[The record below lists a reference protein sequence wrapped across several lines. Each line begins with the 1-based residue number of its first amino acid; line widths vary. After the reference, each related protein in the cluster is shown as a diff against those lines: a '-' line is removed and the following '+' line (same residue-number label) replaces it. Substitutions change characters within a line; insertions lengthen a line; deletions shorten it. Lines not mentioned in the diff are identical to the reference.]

1 MTFSNSWILFFLI
14 LQIGLWIYLFFKMKN
29 SKSIYFNESNSVGLI
44 IKKNMNYQLY
54 RWKNS
59 FLYFGIFILT
69 IAASGPQ
76 IGTRVKPIERKGV
89 DLVIALDISSSMDAE
104 DITPSRIEKAK
115 FEIGKLI
122 NELNGDRVAI
132 IVFAGTSHLY
142 LPLTTDYEAAM
153 LFLREIDTNMI
164 PTQGTNLS
172 AAINTAL
179 AAFIDQ
185 KDKYKV
191 MILISD
197 GEDHEGEAVEL
208 ANKAASMGM
217 VVNTVGVGSKEGGLI
232 PLKNSQLNDPFQK
245 LPVSNGKQNKNSFK
259 RDKKGTLVTSL
270 INEKILRDIAA
281 AGNGSYFLFGN
292 KENSYLEILNFI
304 DNMEKKT
311 ISMHEFSEYEDRYQ
325 IFSIIAM
332 TSLIISFIFPTRQKT
347 KIK

>member
-14 LQIGLWIYLFFKMKN
+14 PQFGLWIYIFFKNKDFRPIF
-29 SKSIYFNESNSVGLI
+29 SNESNSVGLI
-44 IKKNMNYQLY
+44 IQKNMNYQLY
-54 RWKNS
+54 NWKNS

-69 IAASGPQ
+69 LAASGPQ
-76 IGTRVKPIERKGV
+76 IGTKVKPIERKGV

-142 LPLTTDYEAAM
+142 LPLTSDYEAAM

-179 AAFIDQ
+179 AAFVDQ

-197 GEDHEGEAVEL
+197 GEDHEGKAVDL
-208 ANKAASMGM
+208 ASKAASMGM
-217 VVNTVGVGSKEGGLI
+217 VINAVGVGSKEGGLI
-232 PLKNSQLNDPFQK
+232 PVNNLQSKNSLQSLT
-245 LPVSNGKQNKNSFK
+245 VSNKYQNKNKFK
-259 RDKKGTLVTSL
+259 RDKKGSLVTSI
-270 INEKILRDIAA
+270 INEKIMRDIAT
-281 AGNGSYFLFGN
+281 AGNGSFFLFGN
-292 KENSYLEILNFI
+292 NKDSYLEILDFI
-304 DNMEKKT
+304 NNMEKKT

-332 TSLIISFIFPTRQKT
+332 TSLIISFIFPTREKT
-347 KIK
+347 KFK

>member
-1 MTFSNSWILFFLI
+1 MAFSNSWILFFLI
-14 LQIGLWIYLFFKMKN
+14 LQIGLWIYLLFKNKV
-29 SKSIYFNESNSVGLI
+29 SKPIFSNESDSVGLI
-44 IKKNMNYQLY
+44 IKKNMNYRLY
-54 RWKNS
+54 KWKNS
-59 FLYFGIFILT
+59 FLYFGIFVLT
-69 IAASGPQ
+69 LAASGPQ

-142 LPLTTDYEAAM
+142 LPLTSDYEAAM

-172 AAINTAL
+172 SAINTAL

-208 ANKAASMGM
+208 ASKAASMGM
-217 VVNTVGVGSKEGGLI
+217 VINSVGVGSKEGGLI
-232 PLKNSQLNDPFQK
+232 PIKNSQSNDYLQRLK
-245 LPVSNGKQNKNSFK
+245 LSNKNQNKNKFK
-259 RDKKGTLVTSL
+259 RDKKGSLVTSL
-270 INEKILRDIAA
+270 INEKILRDIAT
-281 AGNGSYFLFGN
+281 AGIGSFFLFGN
-292 KENSYLEILNFI
+292 NEDSYLEILNFI
-304 DNMEKKT
+304 NNMEKKT

-325 IFSIIAM
+325 ILSIIAM
-332 TSLIISFIFPTRQKT
+332 TSLIISFIFPTRENT
-347 KIK
+347 KVK